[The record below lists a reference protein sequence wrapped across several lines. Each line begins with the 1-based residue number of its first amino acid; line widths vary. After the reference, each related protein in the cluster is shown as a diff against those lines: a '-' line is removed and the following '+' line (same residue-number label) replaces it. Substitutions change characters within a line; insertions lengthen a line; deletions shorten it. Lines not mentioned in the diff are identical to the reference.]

1 MVFVEKNAHNLM
13 VVHLRNLLNALMV
26 YVQIISMSALVVLLV
41 LVKHHLDALIN
52 HVVLFS
58 LIVKEDSELS

>member
-13 VVHLRNLLNALMV
+13 AVLLRNLLNALMV
-26 YVQIISMSALVVLLV
+26 YVQITSMNVLVVLLV
-41 LVKHHLDALIN
+41 LVKHHLDALTN